1 MLDIIKKLFMTVEY
15 LISQNKKGRQLVFD
29 LDNTI
34 YKETDFLFKIYKEIS
49 KTATNNHPDIIYN
62 FLKKTFIEKGRK
74 NLFNKL
80 IKKFPSESFTIK
92 NCLSVL
98 KKFKCNQCIDTFP
111 WFNKFLSKVKKDCTI
126 KIITNGT
133 FEQQQ
138 NKIKSIKFNWPQ
150 ELIEVIYASSIEPKP
165 GILSFYKLKGVENF
179 ISPIYVGDSS
189 VDKQFCKKLN
199 IEFYDATRLQKYK
212 S

>member
-1 MLDIIKKLFMTVEY
+1 MTVEY

-34 YKETDFLFKIYKEIS
+34 YQETDFLFKIYKEIS
-49 KTATNNHPDIIYN
+49 KTATNNPPDIIYN

-80 IKKFPSESFTIK
+80 IKKFSSESFTIE
-92 NCLSVL
+92 NCLSIM
-98 KKFKCNQCIDTFP
+98 KKFKCDQCIHTFP
-111 WFNKFLSKVKKDCTI
+111 WFNKFLSKMKKDFII

-138 NKIKSIKFNWPQ
+138 NKIKSIKFNWPK
-150 ELIEVIYASSIEPKP
+150 ELIEVIYASFIESKP
-165 GILSFYKLKGVENF
+165 GVLSFYKLKGVEDF
-179 ISPIYVGDSS
+179 ILPIYVGDSPE
-189 VDKQFCKKLN
+189 DEQFSKKLN
-199 IEFYDATRLQKYK
+199 IEFYDAKKLYK
-212 S
+212 

>member
-34 YKETDFLFKIYKEIS
+34 YEETQFLFKVYKEIS
-49 KTATNNHPDIIYN
+49 KKAINNEPDIIYK
-62 FLKKTFIEKGRK
+62 FLKKIFIEEGRK
-74 NLFNKL
+74 DLFNKL
-80 IKKFPSESFTIK
+80 KKKFPSESFTIE
-92 NCLSVL
+92 NCLSIM
-98 KKFKCNQCIDTFP
+98 KNFKCNSCINTFP
-111 WFNKFLSKVKKDCTI
+111 WFKKFLSQMKDDFII

-138 NKIKSIKFNWPQ
+138 NKIKSINFNWPK
-150 ELIEVIYASSIEPKP
+150 ELIEVVYASSIESKPKV
-165 GILSFYKLKGVENF
+165 LSFYKLKGVENF
-179 ISPIYVGDSS
+179 ISPIYIGDSS

-199 IEFYDATRLQKYK
+199 IEFYDSKILHK
-212 S
+212 

>member
-1 MLDIIKKLFMTVEY
+1 MTVEY

-34 YKETDFLFKIYKEIS
+34 YKETDFLFKIYKEIA
-49 KTATNNHPDIIYN
+49 KTGTNNQPDIIYN
-62 FLKKTFIEKGRK
+62 FMKKTFLENGRK

-80 IKKFPSESFTIK
+80 IRKFSSDSFTIE
-92 NCLSVL
+92 NCLSIM
-98 KKFKCNQCIDTFP
+98 KEFKCDQCINIFP
-111 WFNKFLSKVKKDCTI
+111 WFHKFLSKMKKDFII

-138 NKIKSIKFNWPQ
+138 NKIKSIKFNWPK
-150 ELIEVIYASSIEPKP
+150 ELIEVIYASSIESKP

-199 IEFYDATRLQKYK
+199 IEFYDAKRLYK
-212 S
+212 

>member
-34 YKETDFLFKIYKEIS
+34 YKETDFLFKIYKEIA
-49 KTATNNHPDIIYN
+49 KTGTNNQPDIIYN
-62 FLKKTFIEKGRK
+62 FMKKTFLENGRK

-80 IKKFPSESFTIK
+80 IRKFSSDSFTIE
-92 NCLSVL
+92 NCLSIM
-98 KKFKCNQCIDTFP
+98 KEFKCDQCINIFP
-111 WFNKFLSKVKKDCTI
+111 WFHKFLSKMKKDFII

-138 NKIKSIKFNWPQ
+138 NKIKSIKFNWPK
-150 ELIEVIYASSIEPKP
+150 ELIEVIYASSIESKP

-199 IEFYDATRLQKYK
+199 IEFYDAKRLYK
-212 S
+212 

>member
-1 MLDIIKKLFMTVEY
+1 LLDIIKKLFMTVEY

-34 YKETDFLFKIYKEIS
+34 YQETDFLFKIYKEIS
-49 KTATNNHPDIIYN
+49 KTATNNPPNIIYN

-80 IKKFPSESFTIK
+80 IKKFSSESFTIE
-92 NCLSVL
+92 NCLSIM
-98 KKFKCNQCIDTFP
+98 KKFKCDQCIDTFP
-111 WFNKFLSKVKKDCTI
+111 WFNKFLSKMKKDFII

-138 NKIKSIKFNWPQ
+138 NKIKSIKFNWPK
-150 ELIEVIYASSIEPKP
+150 ELIEVIYASFIESKP
-165 GILSFYKLKGVENF
+165 GVLSFYKLKGVEDF
-179 ISPIYVGDSS
+179 ILPIYVGDSPE
-189 VDKQFCKKLN
+189 DEQFSKKLN
-199 IEFYDATRLQKYK
+199 IEFYDAKKLYK
-212 S
+212 

>member
-1 MLDIIKKLFMTVEY
+1 MTVEY

-34 YKETDFLFKIYKEIS
+34 YKETDFLFKIYKEIA
-49 KTATNNHPDIIYN
+49 KTGTNNQPDIIYN
-62 FLKKTFIEKGRK
+62 FMKKTFLENGRK

-80 IKKFPSESFTIK
+80 IRKFSSDSFTIE
-92 NCLSVL
+92 NCLSIM
-98 KKFKCNQCIDTFP
+98 KEFKCDQCINIFP
-111 WFNKFLSKVKKDCTI
+111 WFHKFLSKMKKDFII

-138 NKIKSIKFNWPQ
+138 NKIKSIKFNWPK
-150 ELIEVIYASSIEPKP
+150 ELIEVIYASSIESKP

-189 VDKQFCKKLN
+189 VDKQFSKKLN
-199 IEFYDATRLQKYK
+199 IEFYDAKRLYK
-212 S
+212 

>member
-34 YKETDFLFKIYKEIS
+34 YKETDFLFKIYKEIA
-49 KTATNNHPDIIYN
+49 KTTTNNQPDIIYN
-62 FLKKTFIEKGRK
+62 FMKKTFLENGRK

-80 IKKFPSESFTIK
+80 IRKFSSDSFTIE
-92 NCLSVL
+92 NCLSIM
-98 KKFKCNQCIDTFP
+98 KKFKCDQCINIFP
-111 WFNKFLSKVKKDCTI
+111 WFHKFLSKMKKDFII

-138 NKIKSIKFNWPQ
+138 NKIKSIKFNWPK
-150 ELIEVIYASSIEPKP
+150 ELIEVIYASSIESKP

-199 IEFYDATRLQKYK
+199 IEFYDAKRLYK
-212 S
+212 

>member
-1 MLDIIKKLFMTVEY
+1 MTVEY

-34 YKETDFLFKIYKEIS
+34 YKETDFLFKIYKEIA
-49 KTATNNHPDIIYN
+49 KTATNNQPDIIYN
-62 FLKKTFIEKGRK
+62 FMKKTFLKNGRK

-80 IKKFPSESFTIK
+80 IRKFSSDSFTIE
-92 NCLSVL
+92 NCLSIM
-98 KKFKCNQCIDTFP
+98 KKFKCDQCINIFP
-111 WFNKFLSKVKKDCTI
+111 WFHKFLSKMKKDFII

-138 NKIKSIKFNWPQ
+138 NKIKSIKFNWPK
-150 ELIEVIYASSIEPKP
+150 ELIEVIYASSIESKP

-199 IEFYDATRLQKYK
+199 IEFYDAKRLYK
-212 S
+212 

>member
-34 YKETDFLFKIYKEIS
+34 YQETDFLFKIYKEIS
-49 KTATNNHPDIIYN
+49 KTATNNPPNIIYN

-80 IKKFPSESFTIK
+80 IKKFSSESFTIE
-92 NCLSVL
+92 NCLSIM
-98 KKFKCNQCIDTFP
+98 KKFKCDQCIDTFP
-111 WFNKFLSKVKKDCTI
+111 WFNKFLSKMKKDFII

-138 NKIKSIKFNWPQ
+138 NKIKSIKFNWPK
-150 ELIEVIYASSIEPKP
+150 ELIEVIYASFIESKP
-165 GILSFYKLKGVENF
+165 GVLSFYKLKGVEDF
-179 ISPIYVGDSS
+179 ILPIYVGDSPE
-189 VDKQFCKKLN
+189 DEQFSKKLN
-199 IEFYDATRLQKYK
+199 IEFYDAKKLYK
-212 S
+212 

>member
-1 MLDIIKKLFMTVEY
+1 MTVEY

-34 YKETDFLFKIYKEIS
+34 YQETDFLFKIYKEIS
-49 KTATNNHPDIIYN
+49 KTATNNPPNIIYN

-80 IKKFPSESFTIK
+80 IKKFSSESFTIE
-92 NCLSVL
+92 NCLSIM
-98 KKFKCNQCIDTFP
+98 KKFKCDQCIDTFP
-111 WFNKFLSKVKKDCTI
+111 WFNKFLSKMKKDFII

-138 NKIKSIKFNWPQ
+138 NKIKSIKFNWPK
-150 ELIEVIYASSIEPKP
+150 ELIEVIYASFIESKP
-165 GILSFYKLKGVENF
+165 GVLSFYKLKGVEDF
-179 ISPIYVGDSS
+179 ILPIYVGDSPE
-189 VDKQFCKKLN
+189 DEQFSKKLN
-199 IEFYDATRLQKYK
+199 IEFYDAKKLYK
-212 S
+212 